1 MSGAVPAYGASSWD
15 RGLAV
20 VVHVFGCYFL
30 CLRCPSNTSAADVVV
45 MAAVMV
51 VNVVVGIVKHLY
63 MFRHIYVYII
73 ELSNWLSV
81 LACRCLG
88 FLLLSGCVW
97 SLMVA
102 RG

>member
-20 VVHVFGCYFL
+20 VVHVVGCYFL

-51 VNVVVGIVKHLY
+51 VNVAVGIVKRLY
-63 MFRHIYVYII
+63 VSRLDVF
-73 ELSNWLSV
+73 
-81 LACRCLG
+81 LA
-88 FLLLSGCVW
+88 FVAIAMASIKLLISFV
-97 SLMVA
+97 
-102 RG
+102 RD

>member
-30 CLRCPSNTSAADVVV
+30 CLRCPSNTLVADVVV

-63 MFRHIYVYII
+63 TFRHIYIYIFR
-73 ELSNWLSV
+73 LFNWLPV
-81 LACRCLG
+81 LACGCLG
-88 FLLLSGCVW
+88 LIV
-97 SLMVA
+97 
-102 RG
+102 